1 MNKIIVIAL
10 SLITKPSKVIYSI
23 SASMKQTTLNR
34 FIAKSSSES
43 DEDDEEYVD
52 IGSKVRKGDIF
63 YWTKVQSREQM
74 GKKQHAI
81 YNVGEDLTSLRRNK
95 LYTKKCMEGADHFM
109 FDVNDYPMKQPDI
122 VPDNYSLTAE

>member
-1 MNKIIVIAL
+1 MIGLV
-10 SLITKPSKVIYSI
+10 SRLISKLVKVIPSI

-43 DEDDEEYVD
+43 DEEDEEYVD